1 MKNQKLALKIRTIF
15 WSKFTNSCH
24 QAVIE
29 GYKAML
35 RNPSKY
41 KDWKEEK
48 LSARLLH
55 EMKQLKLRITIDRE
69 HYLEDEEILFG
80 DKEAANAVRI
90 DFIFSKRWFS
100 AKDVIYFGEA
110 KNLSLE
116 NWIKKSGKKVN
127 AKQYRGRYIDTGIEK
142 IISGA
147 YSKVDAFLIAYVV
160 NGNAKDNV
168 VALNKL
174 IQKRKIPPRIG
185 LIDKQVPMS
194 GYPECYISKNDKSG
208 QIVELLHVFLEF
220 DGSDVV

>member
-1 MKNQKLALKIRTIF
+1 MNNQKLALKIRAIF

-35 RNPSKY
+35 KNPSKY
-41 KDWKEEK
+41 KEWKEEK
-48 LSARLLH
+48 LSARLLY

-80 DKEAANAVRI
+80 DKEAGNAARI
-90 DFIFSKRWFS
+90 DFIFSKRWLS
-100 AKDVIYFGEA
+100 PKDVVYFGEA

-127 AKQYRGRYIDTGIEK
+127 AKQYRNRYIDTGIEK

-147 YSKVDAFLIAYVV
+147 YSKVDAFLIGYVV
-160 NGNAKDNV
+160 NGNAQDNV

-174 IQKRKIPPRIG
+174 IKKRKLPPQIG
-185 LIDKQVPMS
+185 LIGKQVPIS
-194 GYPECYISKNDKSG
+194 GYSECYVSQNDKG
-208 QIVELLHVFLEF
+208 GEVFELQHIFLEF
-220 DGSDVV
+220 DGIDV